1 MRIAVLAFIF
11 VTLGCATA
19 PRITPEQ
26 ATAVRKVALLS
37 VSMDRLDPAPSG
49 VQVQKASLDAA
60 IDAFAGRMKEG
71 GRFEFVDVR
80 GAQIAQNFSFP
91 TRSKSF
97 ADAASSGAEADPD
110 LQMMQALMAM
120 KGGKLNTDPST
131 LMLTALEQQLET
143 RRATS
148 VATETLAHVPVSA
161 LTANT
166 GTTRFEYRN
175 GKRVKTSE
183 EARRDLVLTA
193 AGNAARELGVDA
205 VVLLHFRA
213 EVGSSGPR
221 VFVNDRGLATV
232 KLGAGFVL
240 VNANGETLV
249 DVASPNLDGLAPQR
263 LAVPAYR
270 KTANAQEVDLADA
283 KGAVQATLIEFAQTE
298 TAAVVGR
305 LEKALSPEAKK

>member
-1 MRIAVLAFIF
+1 
-11 VTLGCATA
+11 
-19 PRITPEQ
+19 
-26 ATAVRKVALLS
+26 
-37 VSMDRLDPAPSG
+37 
-49 VQVQKASLDAA
+49 LDAA

-213 EVGSSGPR
+213 AVGSSGPR